1 MSNEPDKDDDLTIN
15 ICFKFQIT
23 NNNDTNT
30 NNNIS
35 RLYRRFYKSD
45 TLILLVN
52 FVESISLL
60 PYYDNIE
67 ITTSYPKTIIYNSNN
82 INTND
87 DRKLIDLNL
96 DSNSIIW
103 VSIITK

>member
-1 MSNEPDKDDDLTIN
+1 MPNEPDKDDDLTIN

-45 TLILLVN
+45 TLILLVH

-60 PYYDNIE
+60 PYYDSIE
-67 ITTSYPKTIIYNSNN
+67 ITTSYPKIIIYNSNN
-82 INTND
+82 INTSD